1 MLFRRCASLVEAIQI
16 DGSEAAFRAAVALP
30 RAAASA
36 RFDELELTTCC
47 GRRVAHRGDWITR
60 DVVTQSI
67 RLYDDRGFQAA
78 HEAVG

>member
-1 MLFRRCASLVEAIQI
+1 MSQLSMSHQLLPKEEWTKPEDV
-16 DGSEAAFRAAVALP
+16 RAAMVRQQLG
-30 RAAASA
+30 
-36 RFDELELTTCC
+36 ELELTTCC
-47 GRRVAHRGDWITR
+47 GHRVAHRGDWITR